1 MMPQG
6 AEELSPGHKYA
17 CRVCPTSFA
26 RREHLNRH
34 MATHLQTKS
43 FRCPVCD
50 KGFARKDVRNKHVR
64 SHEEESPSSAE
75 VASKRACKACSKRR
89 VRCSRESPCKQCI
102 EKSTNCIYPSAGN
115 KGKRQ
120 RDVFNQQ
127 PDTSLTEDPSSAS
140 QLGSDATANQDMCL
154 SFLAEAATLNA
165 NLETPRSNTAQIN
178 VDPNLNL
185 VGQADTQ
192 YPVILGQQTLESEP
206 IPALGADIVYDM
218 NGRFD
223 AQATKFLSI
232 NWISQQYQASLDP
245 FSQLGDIGN
254 AFPTQFLDNSLGF
267 GQPTHEDL
275 TQSAAV
281 NPQSASDPPPL
292 LLSVPR
298 GDGET
303 QSLFSDPDSAISRGS
318 HGSGSFFYVDG
329 DGSRASL
336 RPVFRNSSATYPPA
350 TWRHERSPG
359 ALAVDQIPVRLYQR
373 FANHLQTEFYKV
385 IGSNVP
391 SYQQVSLWVNTYFE
405 QFHPSFPFL
414 RRPRFWEDDSDW
426 LVLLAVAA
434 VGTSIS
440 NTADAAQYRH
450 SLIEILQQMVSHRFA
465 SMQGRHDSRAEWI
478 SPGTDSFTVSGPGT
492 PDLATLQA
500 SVLSMIC
507 LMHGGKNEEISLAM
521 AERSKLVDACHAMRL
536 LSNSSAYHFSDSARD
551 PEAQCQAWYQHQALS
566 RVGLMI
572 WLLDFFVVCEFHCRP
587 LLQLADVIVPL
598 PCNEIV
604 WDSKITDTKT
614 LAGIESV
621 PVLEALEMLYMEKKL
636 VPDISEFGKLI
647 LIYGI
652 CRRTKEVCL
661 RSQSQLMSWT
671 PSATIENRAKT
682 YERGET
688 WPPSSNLL
696 SQWRNSA
703 CDCLDIL
710 HWSANSTALGQWG
723 WEHPTIFHLH
733 LSRLLIL
740 TPLRHI
746 QTLATPSPSQDATSQ
761 PSTERH
767 ARAREYVLRWYL
779 QDQYKARLSVIHAGA
794 LLWHC
799 RRYSTRVFLEPYA
812 IYVAALVLWAYSIS
826 LKFCQ
831 SRGHFGEPVVTSNN
845 TESPNMDNTPASN
858 PTPQPFPEAW
868 DQATTDAMSVIVYLD
883 RPIDDELVQTYIRW
897 GHKMTACLSRVGDI
911 ADASA
916 PGSIL
921 KEAQR
926 LLNLR
931 DTTRTK
937 DHSANESSSG
947 SEEMLWGVRS
957 SFSRS
962 LESLIRAT
970 QEPQYGD

>member
-1 MMPQG
+1 M
-6 AEELSPGHKYA
+6 
-17 CRVCPTSFA
+17 
-26 RREHLNRH
+26 
-34 MATHLQTKS
+34 
-43 FRCPVCD
+43 
-50 KGFARKDVRNKHVR
+50 R

-127 PDTSLTEDPSSAS
+127 PDTSLTEDPSPAS

-185 VGQADTQ
+185 VGQVDTQ

-281 NPQSASDPPPL
+281 NQQSASDPPPL

-336 RPVFRNSSATYPPA
+336 RPVFRNTSATYPPA

-359 ALAVDQIPVRLYQR
+359 ALAMDQVPVRLYQR

-391 SYQQVSLWVNTYFE
+391 SYQEVSLWVNTYFE

-426 LVLLAVAA
+426 VLLLAVAA
-434 VGTSIS
+434 MGTSIS
-440 NTADAAQYRH
+440 NTANAEKYRH

-478 SPGTDSFTVSGPGT
+478 SPGTESFTVSGPGT

-521 AERSKLVDACHAMRL
+521 AERPKLADACHAMRL
-536 LSNSSAYHFSDSARD
+536 LSNSSAYHLNDPARD

-572 WLLDFFVVCEFHCRP
+572 WV
-587 LLQLADVIVPL
+587 
-598 PCNEIV
+598 
-604 WDSKITDTKT
+604 
-614 LAGIESV
+614 
-621 PVLEALEMLYMEKKL
+621 
-636 VPDISEFGKLI
+636 GK
-647 LIYGI
+647 
-652 CRRTKEVCL
+652 
-661 RSQSQLMSWT
+661 
-671 PSATIENRAKT
+671 N
-682 YERGET
+682 
-688 WPPSSNLL
+688 
-696 SQWRNSA
+696 
-703 CDCLDIL
+703 
-710 HWSANSTALGQWG
+710 
-723 WEHPTIFHLH
+723 
-733 LSRLLIL
+733 
-740 TPLRHI
+740 
-746 QTLATPSPSQDATSQ
+746 
-761 PSTERH
+761 
-767 ARAREYVLRWYL
+767 
-779 QDQYKARLSVIHAGA
+779 
-794 LLWHC
+794 
-799 RRYSTRVFLEPYA
+799 
-812 IYVAALVLWAYSIS
+812 
-826 LKFCQ
+826 
-831 SRGHFGEPVVTSNN
+831 
-845 TESPNMDNTPASN
+845 
-858 PTPQPFPEAW
+858 
-868 DQATTDAMSVIVYLD
+868 
-883 RPIDDELVQTYIRW
+883 
-897 GHKMTACLSRVGDI
+897 
-911 ADASA
+911 
-916 PGSIL
+916 
-921 KEAQR
+921 
-926 LLNLR
+926 
-931 DTTRTK
+931 
-937 DHSANESSSG
+937 
-947 SEEMLWGVRS
+947 
-957 SFSRS
+957 
-962 LESLIRAT
+962 
-970 QEPQYGD
+970 

>member
-1 MMPQG
+1 
-6 AEELSPGHKYA
+6 
-17 CRVCPTSFA
+17 
-26 RREHLNRH
+26 
-34 MATHLQTKS
+34 
-43 FRCPVCD
+43 
-50 KGFARKDVRNKHVR
+50 
-64 SHEEESPSSAE
+64 
-75 VASKRACKACSKRR
+75 
-89 VRCSRESPCKQCI
+89 
-102 EKSTNCIYPSAGN
+102 
-115 KGKRQ
+115 
-120 RDVFNQQ
+120 
-127 PDTSLTEDPSSAS
+127 
-140 QLGSDATANQDMCL
+140 
-154 SFLAEAATLNA
+154 
-165 NLETPRSNTAQIN
+165 
-178 VDPNLNL
+178 
-185 VGQADTQ
+185 
-192 YPVILGQQTLESEP
+192 
-206 IPALGADIVYDM
+206 
-218 NGRFD
+218 
-223 AQATKFLSI
+223 
-232 NWISQQYQASLDP
+232 
-245 FSQLGDIGN
+245 
-254 AFPTQFLDNSLGF
+254 
-267 GQPTHEDL
+267 
-275 TQSAAV
+275 
-281 NPQSASDPPPL
+281 
-292 LLSVPR
+292 
-298 GDGET
+298 
-303 QSLFSDPDSAISRGS
+303 
-318 HGSGSFFYVDG
+318 
-329 DGSRASL
+329 
-336 RPVFRNSSATYPPA
+336 
-350 TWRHERSPG
+350 
-359 ALAVDQIPVRLYQR
+359 
-373 FANHLQTEFYKV
+373 
-385 IGSNVP
+385 
-391 SYQQVSLWVNTYFE
+391 
-405 QFHPSFPFL
+405 
-414 RRPRFWEDDSDW
+414 
-426 LVLLAVAA
+426 
-434 VGTSIS
+434 
-440 NTADAAQYRH
+440 
-450 SLIEILQQMVSHRFA
+450 
-465 SMQGRHDSRAEWI
+465 
-478 SPGTDSFTVSGPGT
+478 
-492 PDLATLQA
+492 
-500 SVLSMIC
+500 
-507 LMHGGKNEEISLAM
+507 
-521 AERSKLVDACHAMRL
+521 
-536 LSNSSAYHFSDSARD
+536 
-551 PEAQCQAWYQHQALS
+551 
-566 RVGLMI
+566 
-572 WLLDFFVVCEFHCRP
+572 
-587 LLQLADVIVPL
+587 
-598 PCNEIV
+598 
-604 WDSKITDTKT
+604 
-614 LAGIESV
+614 
-621 PVLEALEMLYMEKKL
+621 MLYMEKKL

-746 QTLATPSPSQDATSQ
+746 QTLAAPGLSQDTASQ

-799 RRYSTRVFLEPYA
+799 RRYSTRIFLEPYA

-845 TESPNMDNTPASN
+845 TESPNMGNTPASN

-931 DTTRTK
+931 ETTRTK

-947 SEEMLWGVRS
+947 SEEMVWGVRS

-970 QEPQYGD
+970 QEPQYGE